1 MCLRLEFV
9 AVTFR
14 LDREIERRHQ
24 LLASIVSQNIVTR
37 SGDLRSLPGKDGNLT
52 ESTIRLR
59 RYEGLSC

>member
-37 SGDLRSLPGKDGNLT
+37 SGDLRLPGKDGNLT